1 MMRSRYLIT
10 FGRQSS
16 EPWLR
21 VHMRLRTFMAVVV
34 VLIAAPIV
42 FVVSATWTAR
52 TLVTDLLRQNAS
64 LRMEN
69 DSYRKATSELVAQ
82 VSTLQAAAD
91 DLGTRASVDPD
102 AARAIER
109 LPATIANRAMG
120 GSASVAEITAP
131 LTTVV
136 SSADPAFGLL
146 GDVIHLVERKLDY
159 VKAGVERREALAAA
173 TPSLWPVAGW
183 LSSTFGT
190 RNDPFTGARGFH
202 AGLDISA
209 DQGDAVRATAAG
221 LVLSA
226 RYNGNFGNM
235 VVLDHGFGIGTRYGH
250 LSKFGVYEG
259 QRVRKGE
266 IIGYVGSTGR
276 STSPHLHYEVLLSGR
291 PANPMRLLGH

>member
-16 EPWLR
+16 EPLFR
-21 VHMRLRTFMAVVV
+21 VQMRLRTFVASI
-34 VLIAAPIV
+34 VLLVAAPIA
-42 FVVSATWTAR
+42 FVVAATWTAR
-52 TLVTDLLRQNAS
+52 TLVTDLVRQNAS

-69 DSYRKATSELVAQ
+69 ESYRKATTELVAQ

-91 DLGTRASVDPD
+91 DLGTRAAVDPE
-102 AARAIER
+102 AARAMER

-120 GSASVAEITAP
+120 GSISVAEITTS
-131 LTTVV
+131 LTTVA

-146 GDVIHLVERKLDY
+146 GDVLHLVERKLNY
-159 VKAGVERREALAAA
+159 VRAGVERREALAAA
-173 TPSLWPVAGW
+173 TPSMWPVAGW

-209 DQGDAVRATAAG
+209 DHGEAVRATAGG

-250 LSKFGVYEG
+250 LSKFAVFEG
-259 QRVRKGE
+259 QRVRKGD
-266 IIGYVGSTGR
+266 IVGYVGSTGR
-276 STSPHLHYEVLLSGR
+276 STSSHLHYEVLLSGR